1 MNFDIFHIGP
11 GSGLQQAMSDGLQ
24 SVMIS
29 CFTLMLFSQAE
40 RVAKRSAE
48 EESEER
54 FLDQT
59 FNSGGIARI
68 ATSWSRSHQMG
79 HLCVSCNMYAG
90 ACF

>member
-1 MNFDIFHIGP
+1 
-11 GSGLQQAMSDGLQ
+11 MSDGLQ
-24 SVMIS
+24 GVMIS

-59 FNSGGIARI
+59 FNSGG
-68 ATSWSRSHQMG
+68 G
-79 HLCVSCNMYAG
+79 
-90 ACF
+90 

>member
-1 MNFDIFHIGP
+1 MFLKPFLTPPIQHKLAGKSHELRYISYWTGP

-24 SVMIS
+24 GVMIS

-59 FNSGGIARI
+59 FNSGG
-68 ATSWSRSHQMG
+68 G
-79 HLCVSCNMYAG
+79 
-90 ACF
+90 